1 MSHNTLI
8 SKNNIDAIFE
18 FLSQE
23 YELLGGT
30 QKIDIFLVG
39 GAAIVLNFNYRLST
53 IDIDAYY
60 KTNEAFKEATKIT
73 SQKFQ
78 LPSDWLNSDFV
89 NTPSYSK
96 EIIKKS
102 KLFKSFNNLITI
114 NTLEPNYLIAMK
126 LKSSRPTA
134 GDLEDIIMM
143 IYELRYKQIPISFND
158 IMNAYNELYSDFSN
172 TLDYFIKETKKALE
186 APLEDF
192 KHFFTKS
199 VFDI

>member
-158 IMNAYNELYSDFSN
+158 IMNAYNELYSDCSN
-172 TLDYFIKETKKALE
+172 T
-186 APLEDF
+186 
-192 KHFFTKS
+192 
-199 VFDI
+199 